1 MRFQKTDC
9 FHRNCSLFVGFHL
22 SLEKTI
28 LKQAQVDYDL
38 KSNLIVSCWMK
49 IPMCVQYG
57 WRINAVTGTQSVW
70 TGTEATML
78 WLKTP
83 SWEWLMIKWSMMVTK
98 IQIILRIARGWFGS
112 AHTWAHH
119 CQAHM
124 SSQLQPLSSR
134 FLSCEGLLKKQL
146 QERRYIILQN
156 ALNLAMIEKV
166 RGDQYSSRIYIVQKI
181 FPKNGF

>member
-1 MRFQKTDC
+1 
-9 FHRNCSLFVGFHL
+9 
-22 SLEKTI
+22 
-28 LKQAQVDYDL
+28 
-38 KSNLIVSCWMK
+38 MK

-57 WRINAVTGTQSVW
+57 WRASAVTGTQSVW

-134 FLSCEGLLKKQL
+134 FLSCEGVLKKQL
-146 QERRYIILQN
+146 QERKYIMWQKCIEYGDDWKRKRGFSPRMVSRI
-156 ALNLAMIEKV
+156 NLACFGPTISKMCPLRQEILGLTCRWLVMASWEYFTDDLDYV
-166 RGDQYSSRIYIVQKI
+166 LSCPLSTE
-181 FPKNGF
+181 